1 MNILLLEDDLE
12 LSAVASE
19 QIESRGH
26 KVVPA
31 VDIEQARA
39 IIEDESV
46 PIDVLIADHLLP
58 DGNGSKFAL
67 ETKHHPHGIKVVVV
81 SGQLSE
87 SDIGELD
94 ANDVRHYEKP
104 SLYSEIVDEIARK
117 DFAGEKSE

>member
-26 KVVPA
+26 KVIPA

-39 IIEDESV
+39 IIEDESME
-46 PIDVLIADHLLP
+46 IDLLIADHLLP

-67 ETKHHPHGIKVVVV
+67 ETKSEPHGIKVVVV
-81 SGQLSE
+81 SGQLNQ
-87 SDIGELD
+87 SDIDELN
-94 ANDVRHYEKP
+94 ANEVGHYEKP
-104 SLYSEIVDEIARK
+104 SLYSEIVEDVIQKHFPEE
-117 DFAGEKSE
+117 D